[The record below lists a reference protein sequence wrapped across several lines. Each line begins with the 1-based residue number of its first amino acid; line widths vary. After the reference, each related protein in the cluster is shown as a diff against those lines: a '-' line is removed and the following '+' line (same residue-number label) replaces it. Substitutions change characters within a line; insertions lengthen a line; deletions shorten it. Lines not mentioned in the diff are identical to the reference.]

1 MILEIIK
8 IALQNLNSN
17 KLRSLLS
24 MLGVVIG
31 VAAVIAVVS
40 IASGTQEE
48 ITSRISDLGS
58 NLITI
63 NPGISRTGPGRISSS
78 ARDIFT
84 LELGSAILNYCPS
97 VTEIVPNCQKS
108 GLFIIGENNY
118 SATLVGTG
126 PEYQDINKYYPAAG
140 KFFNSYDLDNAT
152 SVIVLG
158 SELAGELFKEANP
171 LGKKVAFFSNNHKY
185 IFTVI
190 GVMEE
195 KDMGISGDLNS
206 QAYIPVTTYLSKISS
221 SRFVTGF
228 LARARSSEE
237 APRAVEEIEYLLKG
251 YLESEE
257 KFRIFSQDQLLDTI
271 NEITETMKFMLGGI
285 AGISLL
291 VGGIGIMNIMLVS
304 VTERTREI
312 GIRKALGAKKRHILN
327 QFLVEAL
334 VISGLGGILGIILGW
349 LGALL
354 FSRLGGWQM
363 IVTENSVIIGFGFS
377 LLIGIFF
384 GIYPARKA
392 AALDPVDA
400 LSYE

>member
-84 LELGSAILNYCPS
+84 LELGSAILNYCPL

-108 GLFIIGENNY
+108 GLFIVEENNN

-140 KFFNSYDLDNAT
+140 KFFNSYDLNNAT

-171 LGKKVAFFSNNHKY
+171 MGKKVAFSP
-185 IFTVI
+185 I
-190 GVMEE
+190 
-195 KDMGISGDLNS
+195 
-206 QAYIPVTTYLSKISS
+206 
-221 SRFVTGF
+221 
-228 LARARSSEE
+228 
-237 APRAVEEIEYLLKG
+237 
-251 YLESEE
+251 
-257 KFRIFSQDQLLDTI
+257 TI
-271 NEITETMKFMLGGI
+271 N
-285 AGISLL
+285 ISLPL
-291 VGGIGIMNIMLVS
+291 S
-304 VTERTREI
+304 V
-312 GIRKALGAKKRHILN
+312 
-327 QFLVEAL
+327 
-334 VISGLGGILGIILGW
+334 
-349 LGALL
+349 
-354 FSRLGGWQM
+354 
-363 IVTENSVIIGFGFS
+363 
-377 LLIGIFF
+377 
-384 GIYPARKA
+384 
-392 AALDPVDA
+392 
-400 LSYE
+400 